1 MIALQHLF
9 VAALKTNPAAQGWIS
24 TNGYTL
30 QMQRENVIE
39 QTWQHLF
46 AFNYDCEWC
55 RVRHLVEHM
64 CILFSRVF

>member
-1 MIALQHLF
+1 L
-9 VAALKTNPAAQGWIS
+9 
-24 TNGYTL
+24 
-30 QMQRENVIE
+30 QRENVIE

-46 AFNYDCEWC
+46 AFNYDCEWR